1 MSESEGQAVRRRE
14 AHASAAVTLDQVP
27 VTALKGVGSRVA
39 GRLERQYRS
48 IVDDPAFVIW
58 HYQRQ
63 PVQQARE
70 TPRRSSHASI
80 EACGGYRPRSG

>member
-1 MSESEGQAVRRRE
+1 VSEPEE
-14 AHASAAVTLDQVP
+14 APSQEPAESDP
-27 VTALKGVGSRVA
+27 VG
-39 GRLERQYRS
+39 
-48 IVDDPAFVIW
+48 D
-58 HYQRQ
+58 QRQ